1 MLEYFSD
8 FIIEYI
14 TEVWAHPV
22 IQLRI
27 AVLLRVMWGS
37 LHTSIWNCGNSRVIL
52 AIHDGD
58 FV

>member
-37 LHTSIWNCGNSRVIL
+37 LHTSI
-52 AIHDGD
+52 
-58 FV
+58 